1 MLNKL
6 FAVHMTTLLLC
17 CNITVDATSKEH
29 PQCSLTVNASD
40 AHSVVTL
47 LHGLE
52 INPDPK
58 VGAAGSP
65 HPNSDET
72 PPPHRA
78 VARSQHEES
87 DETQSPNLLKGEA
100 AAGSQH
106 EESDDASSWKD
117 GTRNA
122 LPIDSQFLY

>member
-1 MLNKL
+1 M
-6 FAVHMTTLLLC
+6 
-17 CNITVDATSKEH
+17 TSKEH

-47 LHGLE
+47 LHSLQTS
-52 INPDPK
+52 
-58 VGAAGSP
+58 AARSP
-65 HPNSDET
+65 HPDPDET
-72 PPPHRA
+72 PSPHRA
-78 VARSQHEES
+78 AARSQHEES

-100 AAGSQH
+100 AAGSQV